1 MDRRALFGSREIS
14 PGVTLK
20 VSAMGGYSVERDGD
34 YIGWIHAS
42 VGDTWNAYARRP
54 GTSGEFLGRY
64 TQDEA
69 VKVIVTAWHSGA
81 VLPNG
86 CRP

>member
-1 MDRRALFGSREIS
+1 MERRVPPGSRDVL

-20 VSAMGGYSVERDGD
+20 VSVMGGCSVECGGD

-42 VGDTWNAYARRP
+42 IGDRWNAYARRP

-69 VKVIVTAWHSGA
+69 VRVIVAAWHSGA